1 MVFFLCLT
9 DVGEILSQVMQLMD
23 RIQLGD
29 SGGQFEWVDS
39 VLVTALRYGHWLCVT
54 NCNVCK

>member
-1 MVFFLCLT
+1 M
-9 DVGEILSQVMQLMD
+9 GEVLSQVASLME

-39 VLVTALRYGHWLCVT
+39 ALVAALRYGHWLCIT